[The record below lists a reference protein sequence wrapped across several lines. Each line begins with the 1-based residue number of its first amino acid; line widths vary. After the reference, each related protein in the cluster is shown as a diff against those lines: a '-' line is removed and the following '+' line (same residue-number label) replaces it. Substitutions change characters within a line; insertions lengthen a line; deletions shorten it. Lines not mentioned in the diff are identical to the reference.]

1 MICSTTRTQLLNEIL
16 RSNLTPTCYGSSE
29 LWRVGARSCETA
41 EEWWMMKWRQ
51 LAVWLESLSI
61 MSNLQSPWMDLFS
74 TVEFCTVM
82 AATSYKQVEFLMMQD
97 RCKKK
102 NPIWSKNEGVL
113 EIFGSC
119 EFLWVLGEFNDFDP
133 SFCENENS
141 VMFRRSLSFYTMP
154 LIMINNPLI
163 QIGIVKLICNF
174 PQFGQKCPFLITVQ
188 IAAQIWFQHVQ
199 NTTCNV

>member
-1 MICSTTRTQLLNEIL
+1 MLSFNCFHSYCPQFQFAMDEVRLDSHDFVIFAIQMPQTVVVDDAMNPMQLK
-16 RSNLTPTCYGSSE
+16 SGE
-29 LWRVGARSCETA
+29 LVKEWRRFG
-41 EEWWMMKWRQ
+41 Q
-51 LAVWLESLSI
+51 
-61 MSNLQSPWMDLFS
+61 
-74 TVEFCTVM
+74 FCND
-82 AATSYKQVEFLMMQD
+82 EFLV
-97 RCKKK
+97 
-102 NPIWSKNEGVL
+102 I
-113 EIFGSC
+113 
-119 EFLWVLGEFNDFDP
+119 LGEDLWFWSENFV
-133 SFCENENS
+133 NENS